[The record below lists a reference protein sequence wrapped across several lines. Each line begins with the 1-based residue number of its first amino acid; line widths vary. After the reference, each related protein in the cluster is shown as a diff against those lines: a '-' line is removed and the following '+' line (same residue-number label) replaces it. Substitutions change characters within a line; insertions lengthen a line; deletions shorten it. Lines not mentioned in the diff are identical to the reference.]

1 MFTSDG
7 GITDARDMVF
17 TLLEALYLAYGEQAA
32 ERTDLAC
39 APGCF
44 VCCTDQVALTT
55 LEARYMLEGALS
67 VPLPGRADPAARPA
81 NTVNALARMCLTKN
95 EPPPEPDPPKPRGV
109 CPWLENGLC
118 SVYHYRPMACRTMA
132 SKSKCQKGGQA
143 LDDPWWVTV
152 NTTFFQLV
160 EHLDFRGKFGLMA
173 DVFGFVTKGSP
184 SFLLDCE
191 DLPGIPAMPGHEQRL
206 QNLLT
211 RVLGRQV
218 SGRPLGWWM
227 KENRTTL

>member
-67 VPLPGRADPAARPA
+67 VPLPGHADP
-81 NTVNALARMCLTKN
+81 
-95 EPPPEPDPPKPRGV
+95 RGQT
-109 CPWLENGLC
+109 GKH
-118 SVYHYRPMACRTMA
+118 SKRT
-132 SKSKCQKGGQA
+132 GQ
-143 LDDPWWVTV
+143 
-152 NTTFFQLV
+152 
-160 EHLDFRGKFGLMA
+160 
-173 DVFGFVTKGSP
+173 DVSDEK
-184 SFLLDCE
+184 
-191 DLPGIPAMPGHEQRL
+191 
-206 QNLLT
+206 
-211 RVLGRQV
+211 
-218 SGRPLGWWM
+218 
-227 KENRTTL
+227 